1 MSLMKYKHLL
11 LLCFFFLAVSKP
23 CYSQTTDTTAAVKEE
38 PKKKKVKNPQN
49 VAANKAALMSALVPG
64 LGQFH
69 NKRYWKPPI
78 IYIGAGFVAYFL
90 IDNNKQ
96 FQLFKDGYNQRVADP
111 NAVLDPSINGYSTDQ
126 LHTLR
131 DDYHRYRDMS
141 VVFGVALYA
150 LNILDA
156 YVDRHLME
164 FDVNDDLS
172 MRVKPFLYTAN
183 NHQFASGLTLN
194 FSLKK

>member
-1 MSLMKYKHLL
+1 MKYKYLL
-11 LLCFFFLAVSKP
+11 ILCFFFLAVSTSS
-23 CYSQTTDTTAAVKEE
+23 YSQSADSTAAQEE
-38 PKKKKVKNPQN
+38 GTPKKKAKNPQN
-49 VAANKAALMSALVPG
+49 VAANKAALLSALVPG

-78 IYIGAGFVAYFL
+78 IYVGAGVITYFI
-90 IDNNKQ
+90 IDNNRQ
-96 FQLFKDGYNQRVADP
+96 FQLFKEGYSKRSNDP
-111 NAVLDPSINGYSTDQ
+111 NATLDGSISGYSTEN
-126 LHTLR
+126 LRILR
-131 DDYHRYRDMS
+131 DDYRRYRDLS

-150 LNILDA
+150 LNIVDA

-164 FDVNDDLS
+164 FDVSDDLS
-172 MRVKPFLYTAN
+172 LHVKPFLYTAN

>member
-1 MSLMKYKHLL
+1 MKYKHIL
-11 LLCFFFLAVSKP
+11 LLCFFFLAVSTRG
-23 CYSQTTDTTAAVKEE
+23 YSQSTDSTATQEDGT
-38 PKKKKVKNPQN
+38 PKKKAKNPQN
-49 VAANKAALMSALVPG
+49 VAANKAALMSSILPG

-78 IYIGAGFVAYFL
+78 IYVGAGIITYF
-90 IDNNKQ
+90 IIENNKQ
-96 FQLFKDGYNQRVADP
+96 YKLYKDGYEKRNADP
-111 NAVLDPSINGYSTDQ
+111 SATIDPSISGYSTDN
-126 LHTLR
+126 LKTIR

-141 VVFGVALYA
+141 VVFGALLYTI
-150 LNILDA
+150 NIIDA

-164 FDVNDDLS
+164 FDVSDDLS
-172 MRVKPFLYTAN
+172 MHVKPFLYTAN

>member
-1 MSLMKYKHLL
+1 MKYKFILI
-11 LLCFFFLAVSKP
+11 LCFFCLAVSTR
-23 CYSQTTDTTAAVKEE
+23 SFGQSTDSTSAKEE
-38 PKKKKVKNPQN
+38 GIPKKKKNPQN

-78 IYIGAGFVAYFL
+78 IYVGAGVVTYF
-90 IDNNKQ
+90 IIENNRQ
-96 FQLFKDGYNQRVADP
+96 YQLFKDGYSQRSNDP
-111 NAVLDPSINGYSTDQ
+111 NASIDPSISGYSTEN
-126 LHTLR
+126 LRILR
-131 DDYHRYRDMS
+131 DDYRRYRDMS

-150 LNILDA
+150 LNIIDA

-164 FDVNDDLS
+164 FDVSDDLS
-172 MRVKPFLYTAN
+172 LHVKPFLYTAN

-194 FSLKK
+194 FSLRK

>member
-1 MSLMKYKHLL
+1 MKYKHILI
-11 LLCFFFLAVSKP
+11 LCFFFLAVSTRS
-23 CYSQTTDTTAAVKEE
+23 YGQSTDSTSTQEE
-38 PKKKKVKNPQN
+38 GTPKKKVKNPQN
-49 VAANKAALMSALVPG
+49 VAANKAALMSAVVPG

-78 IYIGAGFVAYFL
+78 IYVGAGIITYFI

-96 FQLFKDGYNQRVADP
+96 YQLYKNGYNQRISDP
-111 NAVLDPSINGYSTDQ
+111 NATIDPSISGYSTEN
-126 LHTLR
+126 LRILR
-131 DDYHRYRDMS
+131 DDAHRYRDMS
-141 VVFGVALYA
+141 VVFGIALYA
-150 LNILDA
+150 INIIDA

-164 FDVNDDLS
+164 FDVSDDLS
-172 MRVKPFLYTAN
+172 LHVKPFLYTAN

>member
-1 MSLMKYKHLL
+1 MKCKYILI
-11 LLCFFFLAVSKP
+11 LCFFFLAVPTRS
-23 CYSQTTDTTAAVKEE
+23 YSQSTDSTSTQEDGT
-38 PKKKKVKNPQN
+38 PKKKVKNPQN

-64 LGQFH
+64 LGQFY

-78 IYIGAGFVAYFL
+78 IYIGAGVITYFI
-90 IDNNKQ
+90 IDNNRQ
-96 FQLFKDGYNQRVADP
+96 YQLFKDGYSRRTNDP
-111 NAVLDPSINGYSTDQ
+111 NASIDPSISGYSTEN
-126 LHTLR
+126 LRILR
-131 DDYHRYRDMS
+131 DDYRRYRDMS

-150 LNILDA
+150 LNIIDA

-164 FDVNDDLS
+164 FDVSDDLS
-172 MRVKPFLYTAN
+172 MHVKPFLYTAN

>member
-1 MSLMKYKHLL
+1 MKCKSFLF
-11 LLCFFFLAVSKP
+11 LCFFVLAAQQS
-23 CYSQTTDTTAAVKEE
+23 YAQSTDSTAAQDQT
-38 PKKKKVKNPQN
+38 PKKKAKNPQN
-49 VAANKAALMSALVPG
+49 VAANKAALMSAILPG

-69 NKRYWKPPI
+69 NRKYWKPPI
-78 IYIGAGFVAYFL
+78 IYIGAGVITYFI

-96 FQLFKDGYNQRVADP
+96 FQLFKDGYNQRIADP
-111 NAVLDPSINGYSTDQ
+111 NAILDPSINGYSSDQ

-131 DDYHRYRDMS
+131 DQYHQYRDMS
-141 VVFGVALYA
+141 VVFGIALYA

-156 YVDRHLME
+156 YIDRHLME

-172 MRVKPFLYTAN
+172 MHVKPFLYTAN

-194 FSLKK
+194 FSLRK